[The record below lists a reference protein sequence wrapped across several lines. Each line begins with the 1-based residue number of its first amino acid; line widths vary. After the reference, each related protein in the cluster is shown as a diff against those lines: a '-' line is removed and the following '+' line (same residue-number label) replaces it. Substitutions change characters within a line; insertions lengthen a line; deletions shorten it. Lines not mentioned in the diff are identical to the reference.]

1 MDWKRLICTLAL
13 LHAPDDGQGSGGGST
28 TTNTGAPSATG
39 NEANTASKPAEPGLP
54 QDEIDRIVQ
63 QRLERERK
71 KYDEKLESL
80 GFKSFEEIAE
90 LKRQQK
96 EREEK
101 ELEEQQRYKELLEK
115 TRSEKDAEL
124 AKLREQLQQTQS
136 TYRQTTAE
144 RQLLEAAAAAEAV
157 APAQVASLLR
167 SNIQIDDEG
176 KSYVVGPD
184 GQRMTDG
191 KGNELSVEAYVKAFI
206 EENPHFQRAAGGR
219 GAGGSPPGK
228 GGGGAGGGFDPSKRN
243 DLRHLQ
249 ENRDD
254 IIKKLKSGEL
264 KA

>member
-1 MDWKRLICTLAL
+1 MDWKRLLCTLAL
-13 LHAPDDGQGSGGGST
+13 LHAPEDGTGTGGGST
-28 TTNTGAPSATG
+28 TTNAGAPPADNSEEAPTTKATDSTSQ
-39 NEANTASKPAEPGLP
+39 E
-54 QDEIDRIVQ
+54 EINRIVQ

-71 KYDEKLESL
+71 KFDEKIESL
-80 GFKSFEEIAE
+80 GFKSFDEIAD

-101 ELEEQQRYKELLEK
+101 ELEDQQKYKELLEK

-124 AKLREQLQQTQS
+124 AKLREQLQKTQS

-144 RQLLEAAAAAEAV
+144 RQILEAAAAAEAV

-167 SNIQIDDEG
+167 GNVQVDDEG
-176 KSYVVGPD
+176 KSFVVGP
-184 GQRMTDG
+184 GGERMTDG
-191 KGNELSVEAYVKAFI
+191 KGNELSVEAYVKTFI
-206 EENPHFQRAAGGR
+206 EENPHFQRAASGR

-228 GGGGAGGGFDPSKRN
+228 GGAGPGGFDPSKRN
-243 DLRHLQ
+243 NLKHLQ
-249 ENRDD
+249 DNREE